1 MGLGPAAEPPPGAV
15 AADAAL
21 GPAGAVPPTPGMGP
35 VPGVQ
40 PPPAEPAAAPPKAAA
55 PQEDAGPRRVIGAVL
70 LSYQDDAYGKQW
82 VLHDG
87 ENLVGRAE
95 TNVKCDVPI
104 AHGTT
109 STRHATIRCAE
120 GEVTIQDMKSTNGT
134 YHNGRRI
141 TANTPAQ
148 LRSGDKLRFGG
159 YSAYIFF
166 APSRQ

>member
-1 MGLGPAAEPPPGAV
+1 MAPEIAETYPAPGLGAGPLGPPAAEPGAPGAAPAPAKP
-15 AADAAL
+15 AA
-21 GPAGAVPPTPGMGP
+21 
-35 VPGVQ
+35 
-40 PPPAEPAAAPPKAAA
+40 PPASPAPAAA
-55 PQEDAGPRRVIGAVL
+55 AGEEAGARRVIGALL
-70 LSYQDDAYGKQW
+70 LSYQDDAYGKHM

-87 ENLVGRAE
+87 DNLVGRAE

-109 STRHATIRCAE
+109 STRHATIRCGE
-120 GEVTIQDMKSTNGT
+120 GEVTIIDMKSTNGT

-141 TANTPAQ
+141 TANTPAR